1 MGRLEFFWPPLSIS
15 LPAGG
20 ERGEEVVPDMNSE
33 RATGVVL
40 RLRPLTDTS
49 LIVHWLTA
57 ELGRVATVAKG
68 ARRNKSPFRG
78 QLDLFYEGE
87 LSFARSRRS
96 ELHVLREVKV
106 RETHPRLR
114 EQLSYLRQAS
124 YCAMLI
130 EQTTETETALPELF
144 GQFTTL
150 LTALPQ
156 QPAQPHTIL
165 SFEMKLL
172 KELGMKPD
180 LGDTKLTP
188 GSRQLLER
196 LSELDWESNFRLKPS
211 AAQTVE
217 MEQFL
222 HGFLIY
228 HLGKIPRGRTGAL
241 ASS

>member
-1 MGRLEFFWPPLSIS
+1 
-15 LPAGG
+15 
-20 ERGEEVVPDMNSE
+20 MNSE

-49 LIVHWLTA
+49 VIVHWLTE

-106 RETHPRLR
+106 RETHPGLR
-114 EQLSYLRQAS
+114 EELSYLRQAS

-130 EQTTETETALPELF
+130 EQTTETETPLPELF
-144 GQFTTL
+144 REFTSL
-150 LTALPQ
+150 LTALPRL
-156 QPAQPHTIL
+156 PAQPQTML
-165 SFEMKLL
+165 AFEMKLL
-172 KELGMKPD
+172 TELGMKPE
-180 LGDTKLTP
+180 LADTKLTA
-188 GSRQLLER
+188 GARQILER
-196 LSELDWESNFRLKPS
+196 MDELDWAATSRLRPS
-211 AAQTVE
+211 SAQTEE
-217 MEQFL
+217 MERFL

-228 HLGKIPRGRTGAL
+228 HLGKLPRGRSGAL
-241 ASS
+241 AAS